1 MTVWVGCGSVASTCC
16 YAIGPSVHCLAVSV
30 ISFITGTESGEVLL
44 DRLFGS
50 GSHVSH
56 LYNYSYIM
64 MLLTDRMTH
73 DSALLTKAD
82 LLLMDYLLIA
92 D

>member
-1 MTVWVGCGSVASTCC
+1 
-16 YAIGPSVHCLAVSV
+16 
-30 ISFITGTESGEVLL
+30 
-44 DRLFGS
+44 
-50 GSHVSH
+50 
-56 LYNYSYIM
+56 M

-92 D
+92 DWWLDCLLMTYQLAYQLVSHQQIHNFLLGF